1 MTYSV
6 KITGALLAGMSQD
19 QAATAFAQLAKTT
32 PEQAAAVFAR
42 APVVVK
48 KGLDQATAE
57 RFRAA
62 LEKIG
67 IVAKVEAVEPAP
79 AATPQSSS
87 PAQTNATPSTVTQSG
102 ATPSTAALA
111 TAQPAPLRQVTVEEQ
126 PGYQFRIEGRP
137 DYAFLTVQIPPEET
151 LKVEASA
158 MATMD
163 TNLHMKTKLRGGL
176 GRFVTGE
183 SLFINEFTAEGGAAE
198 IGIAPGSP
206 GDMAHVFLNGN
217 TLFLQN
223 SAFVAA
229 AMGVN
234 LETKWQGLVKGFFSG
249 ENLFLIRASGHGDL
263 WFNTY
268 GALIEI
274 DVQGDYVVDTGNIV
288 AFTEGLEYAITK
300 VGGYKSLFFS
310 GEGFVCRFSGQG
322 KVWIQTRSV
331 AAFAGWAQWFR
342 PAARS

>member
-6 KITGALLAGMSQD
+6 KITGALLAGMSQE
-19 QAATAFAQLAKTT
+19 QAAAVFAQLAKTT

-79 AATPQSSS
+79 AAH
-87 PAQTNATPSTVTQSG
+87 AAT
-102 ATPSTAALA
+102 ASTAQDPAA
-111 TAQPAPLRQVTVEEQ
+111 ASPQPAPLRQVTVEEQ
-126 PGYQFRIEGRP
+126 PGYQYRIEGRP
-137 DYAFLTVQIPPEET
+137 DYAFLTVQIPPDET
-151 LKVEASA
+151 LKVEASS

-163 TNLHMKTKLRGGL
+163 TNLRMKTKLRGGFS
-176 GRFVTGE
+176 RFLTGE

-206 GDMAHVFLNGN
+206 GDLAHVFLDSN
-217 TLFLQN
+217 TIYLQN

-234 LETKWQGLVKGFFSG
+234 LETKWQGLAKGFFSG

-274 DVQGDYVVDTGNIV
+274 DVGGNYVVDTGNIV
-288 AFTEGLEYAITK
+288 AFTDGLDYSITK

-331 AAFAGWAQWFR
+331 PAFTSWAQLFR
-342 PAARS
+342 PVQKG

>member
-19 QAATAFAQLAKTT
+19 QAAAAFAQMAKTT

-48 KGLDQATAE
+48 KGLDQTTAE

-67 IVAKVEAVEPAP
+67 VVAKVEAVEPAP
-79 AATPQSSS
+79 AAPQ
-87 PAQTNATPSTVTQSG
+87 PANDAPITSTQPTFTPSAAAP
-102 ATPSTAALA
+102 ATSTAQA
-111 TAQPAPLRQVTVEEQ
+111 TALRQVSVEEQ

-163 TNLHMKTKLRGGL
+163 TNLRMKTKLRGGL

-206 GDMAHVFLNGN
+206 GDLAHVFLNGN

-288 AFTEGLEYAITK
+288 AFTEGLEYTITK